1 MTEKTNKATL
11 TTSIGTGG
19 HNNKPLNQFEITTVT
34 LSAVEWL
41 QEQYNQCPKYEERIY
56 EQDWE
61 KAKEMEKEQIKKS
74 FSDGAQWEL
83 YGSDLTYEER
93 AEHYYNKTFKQQE
106 QCKCGQPKVG
116 GYSCQRTDCNQNL

>member
-11 TTSIGTGG
+11 TTSEGTGG

-41 QEQYNQCPKYEERIY
+41 QQQYNQCPKYEERIY

-61 KAKEMEKEQIKKS
+61 KAKETQRLTMINALVEFSKANFDIHTEEAISYITDKAEK
-74 FSDGAQWEL
+74 
-83 YGSDLTYEER
+83 
-93 AEHYYNKTFKQQE
+93 YYNKIFKSE
-106 QCKCGQPKVG
+106 
-116 GYSCQRTDCNQNL
+116 

>member
-19 HNNKPLNQFEITTVT
+19 HNNKPLNQFKITTVT

-56 EQDWE
+56 EQDWD
-61 KAKEMEKEQIKKS
+61 KAKEMEKNQICNAWFGGYLNGESKTEVKSEQ
-74 FSDGAQWEL
+74 
-83 YGSDLTYEER
+83 
-93 AEHYYNKTFKQQE
+93 YYNENFKSE
-106 QCKCGQPKVG
+106 
-116 GYSCQRTDCNQNL
+116 

>member
-41 QEQYNQCPKYEERIY
+41 QEQYNQCPKYEERIC

-61 KAKEMEKEQIKKS
+61 KAKEMEKEQIEKEISDEEIYEIFNRLSSYLINVNSPLSEKEAIIVGMKLYREQIKTLKS
-74 FSDGAQWEL
+74 E
-83 YGSDLTYEER
+83 
-93 AEHYYNKTFKQQE
+93 
-106 QCKCGQPKVG
+106 
-116 GYSCQRTDCNQNL
+116 

>member
-1 MTEKTNKATL
+1 MTLKDFKATL

-41 QEQYNQCPKYEERIY
+41 QEQYNQCPKYEERIC

-61 KAKEMEKEQIKKS
+61 KAKAMEEQEKIDFADK
-74 FSDGAQWEL
+74 
-83 YGSDLTYEER
+83 YGTYLLQGGIMS
-93 AEHYYNKTFKQQE
+93 AAAYNETFKSE
-106 QCKCGQPKVG
+106 
-116 GYSCQRTDCNQNL
+116 

>member
-61 KAKEMEKEQIKKS
+61 KAKEMEREQMLNAFQES
-74 FSDGAQWEL
+74 R
-83 YGSDLTYEER
+83 LTHPMIGFKHETFVD
-93 AEHYYNKTFKQQE
+93 YYKQTFKL
-106 QCKCGQPKVG
+106 K
-116 GYSCQRTDCNQNL
+116 

>member
-41 QEQYNQCPKYEERIY
+41 QEQYNQCPKYEERIC

-61 KAKEMEKEQIKKS
+61 KAKAMEREQSIHKLFVGFEEWHKH
-74 FSDGAQWEL
+74 E
-83 YGSDLTYEER
+83 YGSKYVEIDQFNEYLQ
-93 AEHYYNKTFKQQE
+93 TFKSE
-106 QCKCGQPKVG
+106 
-116 GYSCQRTDCNQNL
+116 

>member
-19 HNNKPLNQFEITTVT
+19 HNNKPLNQFKITTVT

-56 EQDWE
+56 EQDWD
-61 KAKEMEKEQIKKS
+61 KAKEMEKEQMIKFAKHCLDKS
-74 FSDGAQWEL
+74 I
-83 YGSDLTYEER
+83 DLDILM
-93 AEHYYNKTFKQQE
+93 AYNQVEIEYTNQTFKSE
-106 QCKCGQPKVG
+106 
-116 GYSCQRTDCNQNL
+116 

>member
-1 MTEKTNKATL
+1 MKEKTNKATL
-11 TTSIGTGG
+11 TTSEGTGG

-61 KAKEMEKEQIKKS
+61 KAKEMEHLQKKILNEALEIIKK
-74 FSDGAQWEL
+74 FVNEFD
-83 YGSDLTYEER
+83 EEGEVSWNTR
-93 AEHYYNKTFKQQE
+93 DEAENFL
-106 QCKCGQPKVG
+106 
-116 GYSCQRTDCNQNL
+116 NNL